1 MSSMKKQWNR
11 SALDRGRGSS
21 AFAARMMPEGDTDIS
36 FISSGRSSTD
46 RSSSL
51 FYDRMDSVYP
61 PSLPTSPDRSSIHS
75 LQRFI
80 DFGSSYELSQ
90 ISQESGRT
98 SCSFSSQSLVM
109 FSYSKTSIRHTSSNF
124 NVLKLTKRY
133 FMWSGKCLSHTSIAI
148 LPQICHQIVSK
159 KFEVCVHCLKEY
171 YIFFTQTE

>member
-1 MSSMKKQWNR
+1 M
-11 SALDRGRGSS
+11 DRGRGS
-21 AFAARMMPEGDTDIS
+21 AFAARMTPEVDTDIS

-51 FYDRMDSVYP
+51 LYDRMDSVYP

-109 FSYSKTSIRHTSSNF
+109 FSFSNISLRRTSSSF
-124 NVLKLTKRY
+124 NVLKLTERY
-133 FMWSGKCLSHTSIAI
+133 FTWSGKCLRPTASLSYLKFVIRLFPKSFKYVRIA
-148 LPQICHQIVSK
+148 
-159 KFEVCVHCLKEY
+159 
-171 YIFFTQTE
+171 